1 VVHAEDTEE
10 AASVEKVLAD
20 KEPQEI
26 HRFDARGRRVGT
38 A

>member
-1 VVHAEDTEE
+1 
-10 AASVEKVLAD
+10 VEKVLAD

-26 HRFDARGRRVGT
+26 HRFDARGQRVGT